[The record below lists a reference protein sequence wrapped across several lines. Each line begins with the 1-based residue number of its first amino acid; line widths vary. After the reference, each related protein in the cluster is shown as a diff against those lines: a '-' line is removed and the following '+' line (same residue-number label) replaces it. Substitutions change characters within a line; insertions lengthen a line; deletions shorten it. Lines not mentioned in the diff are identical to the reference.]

1 MLWNA
6 ESMGIINMIRNERN
20 MGTLKPTFLTYS
32 RPLLCAMIQ
41 EKTIDAA
48 KNRIY
53 DAHYDGAEAF
63 GIQLCN
69 LLPEYR
75 NEESLKKIFSFCE
88 GKPIYI
94 TSYRGKASEGM
105 SDEECMD
112 LLLMGAR
119 CGATLCDVM
128 GDVFGKAEY
137 ELSFDPEVIEKQK
150 KLIDEIHALGC
161 EVLMS
166 CHVRCFFDEEK
177 TLVWAKEQIARGT
190 DVVKIVTEAN
200 TVEQQQACINT
211 IYRLRK
217 ELDHPFLY
225 LASGKYGKLTRQI
238 GPSMGVCMYLCMD
251 HYENVNS
258 KDQPKLRAMKAVRDN
273 MLY

>member
-1 MLWNA
+1 
-6 ESMGIINMIRNERN
+6 

-41 EKTIDAA
+41 EKTPDEMR
-48 KNRIY
+48 NRIY

-75 NEESLKKIFSFCE
+75 NEETLKKIFSYCE
-88 GKPIYI
+88 DKPIYI
-94 TSYRGKASEGM
+94 TSYRSHASKGL
-105 SDEECMD
+105 SDEECME

-137 ELSFDPEVIEKQK
+137 ELSFDPAVIKKQK
-150 KLIDEIHALGC
+150 ELIDKLHGLGC

-166 CHVRCFFDEEK
+166 CHVGVFFDEEK
-177 TLVWAKEQIARGT
+177 TLQWAREQIARGT
-190 DVVKIVTEAN
+190 DVVKIVTQAN
-200 TVEQQQACINT
+200 TVEEQQACINT

-217 ELDHPFLY
+217 ELDRPFLY

-238 GPSMGVCMYLCMD
+238 GASLGVCMYLCMD
-251 HYENVNS
+251 RYHTVNS

-273 MLY
+273 MLF

>member
-1 MLWNA
+1 MTKKNNITEIVFILDRSGSMSGLEKDTIGGFNA
-6 ESMGIINMIRNERN
+6 M
-20 MGTLKPTFLTYS
+20 
-32 RPLLCAMIQ
+32 
-41 EKTIDAA
+41 
-48 KNRIY
+48 
-53 DAHYDGAEAF
+53 
-63 GIQLCN
+63 
-69 LLPEYR
+69 
-75 NEESLKKIFSFCE
+75 
-88 GKPIYI
+88 
-94 TSYRGKASEGM
+94 
-105 SDEECMD
+105 
-112 LLLMGAR
+112 
-119 CGATLCDVM
+119 
-128 GDVFGKAEY
+128 
-137 ELSFDPEVIEKQK
+137 IEKQK

-225 LASGKYGKLTRQI
+225 LASGKYGKLIRQI